1 MGIRN
6 NGKNVQRMSWIV
18 LTDATYSLV
27 AIANEYGVPNSV
39 YDAVSIGPKEWNT
52 CGGTD
57 ASAVRLS
64 ATRRE
69 FLDIMKDFKDSY
81 PDANI
86 VVMKN

>member
-18 LTDATYSLV
+18 LTDATYSL
-27 AIANEYGVPNSV
+27 ATIADECGIPNSV
-39 YDAVSIGPKEWNT
+39 YNAESIGPKEWGT
-52 CGGTD
+52 CGSVD

-69 FLDIMKDFKDSY
+69 FLDILKDFKDSY
-81 PDANI
+81 PDSNI

>member
-1 MGIRN
+1 
-6 NGKNVQRMSWIV
+6 MSWIV
-18 LTDATYSLV
+18 LTDATYSL
-27 AIANEYGVPNSV
+27 APITNEYGVPNSV
-39 YDAVSIGPKEWNT
+39 YNVESIGPKEWNT
-52 CGGTD
+52 CGAAG

-81 PDANI
+81 PDANV

>member
-18 LTDATYSLV
+18 LTDMSYNLAT
-27 AIANEYGVPNSV
+27 IAYEYDVPNTV
-39 YDAVSIGPKEWNT
+39 YNATNIGPKEWNT
-52 CGGTD
+52 CGGAD

-81 PDANI
+81 PDSNI

>member
-6 NGKNVQRMSWIV
+6 NRKNVQRMSWIV
-18 LTDATYSLV
+18 IAENYCQLAT
-27 AIANEYGVPNSV
+27 IADEYGIPNSV
-39 YDAVSIGPKEWNT
+39 YNTISIGPEEWNT
-52 CGGTD
+52 CGGMD

-69 FLDIMKDFKDSY
+69 FLDIVKDFKDSY

>member
-18 LTDATYSLV
+18 LTDATYSL
-27 AIANEYGVPNSV
+27 ATIADEYGIPNSV
-39 YDAVSIGPKEWNT
+39 YNAGSIGPKEWGT
-52 CGGTD
+52 CGSVD

-69 FLDIMKDFKDSY
+69 FLDILKDFKDSY
-81 PDANI
+81 PDSNI
-86 VVMKN
+86 VVMRN

>member
-18 LTDATYSLV
+18 LTDAAYSL
-27 AIANEYGVPNSV
+27 ATIANEYGVPNSV
-39 YDAVSIGPKEWNT
+39 YNALSIGPKEWDT
-52 CGGTD
+52 RGGID
-57 ASAVRLS
+57 ALAVRLS

-69 FLDIMKDFKDSY
+69 FLDILKDFKDSY

>member
-18 LTDATYSLV
+18 LTDAGYSL
-27 AIANEYGVPNSV
+27 ATIANEYGVPNSV
-39 YDAVSIGPKEWNT
+39 YNVTNIGPKEWNT
-52 CGGTD
+52 CGDAD

-69 FLDIMKDFKDSY
+69 FLDIMKVFKDSY
-81 PDANI
+81 PDTNI

>member
-18 LTDATYSLV
+18 LTDVTYSLA
-27 AIANEYGVPNSV
+27 AIADEYGVPNSV
-39 YDAVSIGPKEWNT
+39 YNAESIGPKEWST
-52 CGGTD
+52 RGGVD

-64 ATRRE
+64 ATRRD
-69 FLDIMKDFKDSY
+69 FLDILNDFKNLY
-81 PDANI
+81 PDSNI

>member
-6 NGKNVQRMSWIV
+6 NGKMERMSWIV
-18 LTDATYSLV
+18 LTDDKYRLAE
-27 AIANEYGVPNSV
+27 IADEYCVPNSV

-52 CGGTD
+52 CGSME

-69 FLDIMKDFKDSY
+69 FLDILKDFKDSY
-81 PDANI
+81 PDTNI
-86 VVMKN
+86 VVMKV

>member
-18 LTDATYSLV
+18 LMDDGYRLAG
-27 AIANEYGVPNSV
+27 IADEYNIPNSV
-39 YDAVSIGPKEWNT
+39 YNAESIGPKEWNT
-52 CGGTD
+52 CDGAYT
-57 ASAVRLS
+57 SAVRLS

-81 PDANI
+81 PNANI

>member
-18 LTDATYSLV
+18 LTDATYSL
-27 AIANEYGVPNSV
+27 ATIADEYGVPNSV
-39 YDAVSIGPKEWNT
+39 YNVESIRPKEWNT
-52 CGGTD
+52 CGG
-57 ASAVRLS
+57 ANGSAVRLS

-81 PDANI
+81 PDSNI

>member
-18 LTDATYSLV
+18 LTDATYSL
-27 AIANEYGVPNSV
+27 APIANEYGVPNSV
-39 YDAVSIGPKEWNT
+39 YNVESIGPKEWNT
-52 CGGTD
+52 CGAVG

>member
-39 YDAVSIGPKEWNT
+39 YNAECIGPKEWNT
-52 CGGTD
+52 RGGIEV
-57 ASAVRLS
+57 SVVRLS

-69 FLDIMKDFKDSY
+69 FLDILKDFKDSY

>member
-6 NGKNVQRMSWIV
+6 NGKNVQRMSWVV
-18 LTDATYSLV
+18 LTDATCSL
-27 AIANEYGVPNSV
+27 AQIANEYGVPNSV
-39 YDAVSIGPKEWNT
+39 YNVESIGPMEWNT
-52 CGGTD
+52 CGAAG

-81 PDANI
+81 PDANV

>member
-6 NGKNVQRMSWIV
+6 NRKNVQRMSWIV
-18 LTDATYSLV
+18 LTEDRYRLAG
-27 AIANEYGVPNSV
+27 IADEYNIPNSV

-69 FLDIMKDFKDSY
+69 FLDIMKNFKDSY